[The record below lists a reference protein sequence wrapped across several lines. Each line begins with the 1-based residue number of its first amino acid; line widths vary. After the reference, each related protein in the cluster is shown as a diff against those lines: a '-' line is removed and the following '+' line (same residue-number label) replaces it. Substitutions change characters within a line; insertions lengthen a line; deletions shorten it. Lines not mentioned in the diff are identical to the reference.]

1 MPSDPAIR
9 PATPSDTAAVESF
22 VAAAFPPAESAAVAS
37 LAAELLAEPACDE
50 TFTLAAES
58 GGRLLGHVCFS
69 RVTLSSGPSV
79 RGSILA
85 PLAVHP
91 DYRRR
96 GLGTALVEAGLRCLR
111 EASVDLAFVYGDP
124 SYYARFGFR
133 PANPAHFAPPY
144 TLTHP
149 TGWQFQSLQN
159 PAEPAQPG
167 SLTVA
172 PPLRRPELW

>member
-22 VAAAFPPAESAAVAS
+22 VAAAFPPGESAAVAS

-50 TFTLAAES
+50 TFTLVAES
-58 GGRLLGHVCFS
+58 SGRLPGHVCFS
-69 RVTLSSGPSV
+69 RVTLSSGSSV

-91 DYRRR
+91 DHQRR
-96 GLGTALVEAGLRCLR
+96 GLGTALVEAGLCRLR
-111 EASVDLAFVYGDP
+111 EASVDLAYVYGDP
-124 SYYARFGFR
+124 SYYVRFGFR
-133 PANPAHFAPPY
+133 PADLDHIAPPY
-144 TLTHP
+144 PLTRP
-149 TGWQFQSLQN
+149 TGWQCQPLQD
-159 PAEPAQPG
+159 PAKPVPPMT
-167 SLTVA
+167 LTVA